1 MNPAE
6 SSLLTVERRD
16 DGIAVVT
23 LNRAQ
28 RLNALSRA
36 LMGELTAFARD
47 HRRDA
52 ALRAVVVT
60 GAGPHFSVGADLKES
75 AAARAAPEQP
85 SLLQQRSALAL
96 GPDLCEAWEQME
108 AVTIA
113 AIEGHCLGGGC
124 ALALACDFR
133 IAGRGAQIRLPEVPL
148 GMNMSWQS
156 LPRLTA
162 LVGPARAKRFT
173 LYGRAPSDDD
183 LLAWGLVDELV
194 PAGDALAAALRWADD
209 TAALPPIPVR
219 MTKEAINAHALA
231 LRQASSVMDRDQ
243 FLLASGSA
251 DLREGVQAFFEK
263 RPGRFKGN

>member
-1 MNPAE
+1 MTDL
-6 SSLLTVERRD
+6 SLLKIAHH
-16 DGIAVVT
+16 DGGVVVVSM
-23 LNRAQ
+23 NRAE

-36 LMGELTAFARD
+36 LMHELTAFARA
-47 HRRDA
+47 HRRNA
-52 ALRAVVVT
+52 ALRAVIVT
-60 GAGPHFSVGADLKES
+60 GAGPHFSAGADLKERAGQS
-75 AAARAAPEQP
+75 AAADRP
-85 SLLQQRSALAL
+85 SLLEQRSALAM

-108 AVTIA
+108 CITIA

-133 IAGRGAQIRLPEVPL
+133 IAARGAQIRLPEVPL

-173 LYGRAPSDDD
+173 LYGRAPSDAE
-183 LLAWGLVDELV
+183 LMSWGLVDELTE
-194 PAGDALAAALRWADD
+194 PGQALAAAQRWAVD

-231 LRQASSVMDRDQ
+231 LRQATSVMDRDQ
-243 FLLASGSA
+243 FLLASVSA
-251 DLREGVQAFFEK
+251 DLREGVQAFLEK
-263 RPGRFKGN
+263 RAPRFEGN